1 MRAQPKGRTDD
12 CSRGD
17 ALQLL
22 AEHERSRSLMEAARL
37 VVGDDEFRGVA
48 AALTVLAG
56 IAASDAA
63 CCAVLACRHRGQ
75 DHRGAIDLLAGVE
88 PGGGQRIISPPDDM
102 QSDKMMPISSRAEQ
116 HARVVDNRG
125 GFRTGENGGVAPF
138 FALPVQDSA

>member
-22 AEHERSRSLMEAARL
+22 ERSRSLMEAARL

-75 DHRGAIDLLAGVE
+75 DHRGAVDLLANVE
-88 PGGGQRIISPPDDM
+88 PGGKQMAKDLQRLLDRKDNAHYGVIHVAVGEEH
-102 QSDKMMPISSRAEQ
+102 KMVEWAARLLA
-116 HARVVDNRG
+116 HARAAV
-125 GFRTGENGGVAPF
+125 EA
-138 FALPVQDSA
+138 